1 MISLTLSPRPK
12 LKRIPLLA
20 EHHDIFL
27 TLISNSEGAQDI
39 GKAVLKAKRIWWHVP
54 FRWSRINDV
63 DFPSL
68 CKIVE
73 DLSLALLDK
82 KRVFVHCAAGIDRTG
97 LVVLA
102 TFLSFSLDLFD
113 ALKLIEEL
121 RFATALRIEQK
132 IVTAQLIADEVN
144 LFREEQKGILAEA
157 YSRRFKELYSS

>member
-1 MISLTLSPRPK
+1 
-12 LKRIPLLA
+12 
-20 EHHDIFL
+20 
-27 TLISNSEGAQDI
+27 
-39 GKAVLKAKRIWWHVP
+39 
-54 FRWSRINDV
+54 
-63 DFPSL
+63 
-68 CKIVE
+68 
-73 DLSLALLDK
+73 LSLALLDK

-97 LVVLA
+97 LVALA